1 MAIITTEFARGR
13 SFQRLLRD
21 QLQGRSLRGPLRP
34 IALSATA
41 VAVALAWAPGA
52 SASEFKFV
60 PNVLVTETY
69 TDNVGLNARGQ
80 ERSDF
85 VTTVAPGFT
94 VSRDS
99 ARLQLRAAYSLQ
111 ALFYL
116 NNSSGTTLSN
126 LLDATAHGTL
136 IQDLLFFD
144 ARAAISQQNAS
155 AFGPQAA
162 SDVNV
167 SNNRV
172 ETRSYSISPYLEQRF
187 DSVAVG
193 RLRYAHEALN
203 SGDVNGSNGG
213 NSGNGSNNFNI
224 LNAGGRIGLGNSSTD
239 RVVATVVSGPI
250 FRTFTWG
257 TTASTQKTRYT
268 DSDSVSQSFASANVG
283 YLVGP
288 NLRLTAAGGYEKDTY
303 VTIGDKPQGAFY
315 NAGFIWT
322 PSSRTSVT
330 ATAGHR
336 FFGPTYALAIS
347 HRARLA
353 ALNLTYNEEIT
364 SSLAQA
370 LLLQTSSTSG
380 TLNQSLLATV
390 PDPLLRQRLVDNL
403 IQSLNLPSETRT
415 VSNALSNRYFL
426 QKNLQASLAANGI
439 RNTVIGSLF
448 VTRREPQSGSL
459 PAGASTG
466 TRAGLLDDDSRSV
479 GASGV
484 WSYKL
489 SPRTLTN
496 ANLSYTRTRSLTTDV
511 TTNYKT
517 LRLGLTSAFQPKLN
531 GSLELRHTQQDSD
544 LIGSDVRENAITAS
558 MRMQF

>member
-1 MAIITTEFARGR
+1 MAITTTELVHGR
-13 SFQRLLRD
+13 SSRRLLRN
-21 QLQGRSLRGPLRP
+21 QLQARRPLGPL
-34 IALSATA
+34 ALTAT
-41 VAVALAWAPGA
+41 AVALAWGSGA

-60 PNVLVTETY
+60 PNVTVSETY
-69 TDNVGLNARGQ
+69 TDNVGLNSRGQ

-94 VSRDS
+94 VTRDS

-126 LLDATAHGTL
+126 LLDASAHGTL

-144 ARAAISQQNAS
+144 ARAAVAQQNTS

-162 SDVNV
+162 SNINV
-167 SNNRV
+167 TDNRV

-187 DSVAVG
+187 GNAAVG
-193 RLRYAHEALN
+193 QLRYAHEALS
-203 SGDVNGSNGG
+203 SGDVNGNNNSVNGRANG
-213 NSGNGSNNFNI
+213 N
-224 LNAGGRIGLGNSSTD
+224 IGLGNSSTD
-239 RVVATVVSGPI
+239 RLVATLASGPA
-250 FRTFTWG
+250 FRTFNWG
-257 TTASTQKTRYT
+257 TLASTQQTRY
-268 DSDSVSQSFASANVG
+268 SDSENVSQSTVSANIG

-288 NLRLTAAGGYEKDTY
+288 YLRATAAGGYEKDTY
-303 VTIGDKPQGAFY
+303 VTNGAKPQGAFY

-322 PSSRTSVT
+322 PSSRTNVT

-353 ALNLTYNEEIT
+353 VFNLAYNEDIT
-364 SSLAQA
+364 SSQAQA
-370 LLLQTSSTSG
+370 LQSQRISTSG
-380 TLNQSLLATV
+380 SLNQLLLATV
-390 PDPLLRQRLVDNL
+390 PDPIVRQRLVDNL
-403 IQSLNLPSETRT
+403 IQSQNLPSEIAT
-415 VSNALSNRYFL
+415 VSNALTNRYFL
-426 QKNLQASLAANGI
+426 QKNLQASLAATGV

-448 VTRREPQSGSL
+448 MTRREPQSNG
-459 PAGASTG
+459 PT
-466 TRAGLLDDDSRSV
+466 TLLFSRGQANAFDDNSRSM

-511 TTNYKT
+511 TTNYKA
-517 LRLGLTSAFQPKLN
+517 LRLGVTSAFQPKLN

-544 LIGSDVRENAITAS
+544 LTGSDVRENAITAS

>member
-1 MAIITTEFARGR
+1 MAITTTEFARGR
-13 SFQRLLRD
+13 SFQRLLRN
-21 QLQGRSLRGPLRP
+21 QLQVRGPLGPLRP
-34 IALSATA
+34 LALTAT
-41 VAVALAWAPGA
+41 AVALAWTPVAG
-52 SASEFKFV
+52 ASEFKFV
-60 PNVLVTETY
+60 PNVTVSETY
-69 TDNVGLNARGQ
+69 TDNVGLNVHGQ

-85 VTTVAPGFT
+85 VTTIAPGFT
-94 VSRDS
+94 VFRDS

-126 LLDATAHGTL
+126 LLDASAHGTL
-136 IQDLLFFD
+136 VQDLLFFD
-144 ARAAISQQNAS
+144 ARAVISQQNTS
-155 AFGPQAA
+155 AFGSQAA
-162 SDVNV
+162 SNINVN
-167 SNNRV
+167 NNRV

-187 DSVAVG
+187 GSVAVG
-193 RLRYAHEALN
+193 RLRYAHEALS
-203 SGDVNGSNGG
+203 SGDVNGN
-213 NSGNGSNNFNI
+213 NGSNNSNNLI
-224 LNAGGRIGLGNSSTD
+224 SGGRIGLGNSSTD
-239 RVVATVVSGPI
+239 RMVATVASGPV
-250 FRTFTWG
+250 FRTFNWG
-257 TTASTQKTRYT
+257 ATASTQKTRYT
-268 DSDSVSQSFASANVG
+268 DSDSVSQSSASANVG
-283 YLVGP
+283 YLLGP
-288 NLRLTAAGGYEKDTY
+288 SLRLTAAGGYEKDTY
-303 VTIGDKPQGAFY
+303 VTIGEKPQGAFY

-322 PSSRTSVT
+322 PSSRTNVT

-353 ALNLTYNEEIT
+353 AFNLLYNEDIT
-364 SSLAQA
+364 SSQAQA
-370 LLLQTSSTSG
+370 MLSQTSSTST

-403 IQSLNLPSETRT
+403 IQSLNLPSEIRT
-415 VSNALSNRYFL
+415 VPNALSNRYFL
-426 QKNLQASLAANGI
+426 QKNLQASVAANGI

-459 PAGASTG
+459 PTGASLG
-466 TRAGLLDDDSRSV
+466 RQANLLDDDSRSI

-517 LRLGLTSAFQPKLN
+517 VRLGVTSTFQPKLN

-544 LIGSDVRENAITAS
+544 LIGSDIRENAITAS

>member
-13 SFQRLLRD
+13 SFQRLLRN
-21 QLQGRSLRGPLRP
+21 QLQGRVLRSPLRP
-34 IALSATA
+34 VALTATA
-41 VAVALAWAPGA
+41 VAVALAWTPGA
-52 SASEFKFV
+52 IASEFKFV
-60 PNVLVTETY
+60 PNVLITETY
-69 TDNVGLNARGQ
+69 TDNVGLSTRGQ

-144 ARAAISQQNAS
+144 ARAAVSQQNAS

-162 SDVNV
+162 SDINV

-187 DSVAVG
+187 DSIAVG

-203 SGDVNGSNGG
+203 SGDVNS
-213 NSGNGSNNFNI
+213 S
-224 LNAGGRIGLGNSSTD
+224 NAGGRIGLGNSSTD
-239 RVVATVVSGPI
+239 RVVATVVSGPV

-268 DSDSVSQSFASANVG
+268 DTDSVSESSASANIG
-283 YLVGP
+283 YLLGP

-336 FFGPTYALAIS
+336 FFGPTYFLAIS

-353 ALNLTYNEEIT
+353 AFNLTYNEDIT

-370 LLLQTSSTSG
+370 LLLQKSNTSG

-448 VTRREPQSGSL
+448 MTRREPQSGSL
-459 PAGASTG
+459 PAGASLG
-466 TRAGLLDDDSRSV
+466 SQASLLDDNSRSV

-517 LRLGLTSAFQPKLN
+517 LRLGVTSAFQPKLN